1 MGRLADRR
9 DRDRPLDRTAR
20 PADLMGR
27 AAPHRRA
34 RSQPC
39 PAARDPRV
47 GGRDDRW
54 GHLGADDRPPRG
66 ACERFCQTEP
76 RRLTDKARCGSIPAE
91 SPAAVREEGPM
102 SERKVGSVTYQ
113 EVGEDYFKQ
122 RGLRRHAGVV
132 SLWALGVGAVISGEY
147 YGWNFGL
154 STGGFG
160 GLLLAGVVMAV
171 MYYGLVYSIAEMSP
185 ALPHTGGAYSF
196 ARSAMGPWGGFLT
209 GLAENMEYVITPA
222 VVAGAMALLMQ
233 TIVTGLFD
241 IGGTFVD
248 GKLTDIAWW
257 NSLPVWMAVFYVIFV
272 WINYVGIE
280 ATMRFTVT
288 ITVLSIAV
296 LAFFF
301 LATIFSGKFD
311 SSFWTDIPKGSVLA
325 MHTLLI
331 AAILTLFLNTGLP
344 EGAGFYGSSAFPLL
358 DGFTA
363 IFGTGKVTY
372 LLGLLFMIGLIAS
385 FFTIIFAYGRN
396 TFSLSRAGYFPKF
409 LSVTHGERKT
419 PHVALIAG
427 AIVGYAVAVL
437 VYILQEKALG
447 AKIVAA
453 LLNMAVFAAV
463 ISYIFQMTSFVVLRR
478 KLPNIERPYRSRWGI
493 PGAVIAGAL
502 AATALVAIFLNDAYR
517 PGVYGVAIYYVL
529 GVLYF
534 AIAGRNRLVL
544 SPEEEFALTQG
555 EQGVPGQEA
564 FVATSAEQEAILGR
578 GTGGAAPPP
587 TSPPPMS
594 PPSE

>member
-1 MGRLADRR
+1 MWLHTGR
-9 DRDRPLDRTAR
+9 
-20 PADLMGR
+20 
-27 AAPHRRA
+27 
-34 RSQPC
+34 
-39 PAARDPRV
+39 
-47 GGRDDRW
+47 
-54 GHLGADDRPPRG
+54 
-66 ACERFCQTEP
+66 E
-76 RRLTDKARCGSIPAE
+76 
-91 SPAAVREEGPM
+91 PAAVREEGPM
-102 SERKVGSVTYQ
+102 SERKVGSVTYR
-113 EVGEDYFKQ
+113 EVGEDYFKE
-122 RGLRRHAGVV
+122 RGLRRHAGMW
-132 SLWALGVGAVISGEY
+132 SLWGLGVGAVISGEY

-154 STGGFG
+154 GTGGFG
-160 GLLLAGVVMAV
+160 GLLIAGVIMAI

-209 GLAENMEYVITPA
+209 GLAENAEYVITPA

-241 IGGTFVD
+241 VGGTFD
-248 GKLTDIAWW
+248 AEGTLTNIAWW
-257 NSLPVWMAVFYVIFV
+257 NSLPVWMAVFYIIFV

-288 ITVLSIAV
+288 ITVLSIGV

-311 SSFWTDIPKGSVLA
+311 TSFWTNIPKDWDGESALLAGGGGPWLPFGIEGIFKSLPFAIWFFLAIEEVPLAAEESMDPRRDVPRGSVLA

-331 AAILTLFLNTGLP
+331 AAVLTLFLNTGLP
-344 EGAGFYGSSAFPLL
+344 DGAGFYGSSAFPLL

-396 TFSLSRAGYFPKF
+396 TYSLSRAGYFPQF
-409 LSVTHGERKT
+409 LSKTHGSRKT

-427 AIVGYAVAVL
+427 ALVGYAVAVL
-437 VYILQEKALG
+437 VYVLQQQELG

-463 ISYIFQMTSFVVLRR
+463 ISYVLQMTSFVVLRK
-478 KLPNIERPYRSRWGI
+478 KLPNIERPYRSRFGI
-493 PGAVIAGAL
+493 PGAVVAGAL

-555 EQGVPGQEA
+555 EAGIPAQEG
-564 FVATSAEQEAILGR
+564 FVATTAEQERILGSAPS
-578 GTGGAAPPP
+578 TTPAEPTTPAPP
-587 TSPPPMS
+587 TE
-594 PPSE
+594 PPSSG